1 MKIMKK
7 LMALVLASALALTL
21 LTGCGGGGGGGG
33 GTGGLP
39 DLTGKSYTMNGTTI
53 TLGSA
58 NNANTNFSQA
68 FIAFFKQG
76 LKMSLS
82 YRNEDGRRAQKLIEE
97 SYKFLQANPD
107 AAKDESVMYDL
118 IVLQNAGI
126 DMNNQMIFVTEETG
140 LQDQVVDIVEQ
151 MVEWER
157 KMGKGLN
164 CDGKTFGYTTVSGKT
179 KDGQDKTVM
188 YVLVNYTLV

>member
-21 LTGCGGGGGGGG
+21 LTGCGGGGGGG

-58 NNANTNFSQA
+58 NNANTGFTQA
-68 FIAFFKQG
+68 FIATFSQM
-76 LKMSLS
+76 LNMKMSYS
-82 YRNEDGRRAQKLIEE
+82 VEDGRRVQKFVEE
-97 SYKFLQANPD
+97 TYKVYQTYPD
-107 AAKDESVMYDL
+107 ASNDESGIYGMMA
-118 IVLQNAGI
+118 LQNAGI
-126 DMNNQMIFVTEETG
+126 DINKQMVFATEKTS
-140 LQDQVVDIVEQ
+140 LQDQITDIITQ
-151 MVEWER
+151 MVEFESELGR
-157 KMGKGLN
+157 GIN
-164 CDGKTFGYTTVSGKT
+164 CDGKTFGYITADRKDASGNS
-179 KDGQDKTVM
+179 KTVI